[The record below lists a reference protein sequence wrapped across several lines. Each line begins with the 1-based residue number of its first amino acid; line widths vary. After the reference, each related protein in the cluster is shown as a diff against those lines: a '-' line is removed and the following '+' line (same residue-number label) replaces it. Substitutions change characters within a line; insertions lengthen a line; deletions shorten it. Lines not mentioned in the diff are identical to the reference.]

1 VERLRPIAAEL
12 VAEALSTLRRVGS
25 GDLAAALAHVPMHVM
40 CSLLG
45 VPTKA
50 VPDFIAWVNALSPAF
65 GLMTPAQIVAAEA
78 AITEL
83 LDYVRD
89 LVDQRSHAT
98 ADDLVSGLIR
108 AEHDGERLTR
118 DRPVGHRSG
127 ERDGVPRL
135 HGHALQ
141 PGARQVRRH
150 DAGDGRR
157 DGHQRGVPDVRAVH
171 DVGGLWRI
179 RRRLEN

>member
-25 GDLAAALAHVPMHVM
+25 GGLAAALAHVPMHVM

-118 DRPVGHRSG
+118 DETVTM
-127 ERDGVPRL
+127 VVNL
-135 HGHALQ
+135 L
-141 PGARQVRRH
+141 
-150 DAGDGRR
+150 
-157 DGHQRGVPDVRAVH
+157 
-171 DVGGLWRI
+171 VGGHDTKSSQIGCTLLTLLARPDAFP
-179 RRRLEN
+179 RSAPSRCFSVRS